1 MTKQRFYLKMAFG
14 SLLRGRSRMAAAL
27 LGVGIGATIL
37 SGLITVWRDI
47 PRQMGQEF
55 RSYGVNL
62 VIVPAGENA
71 ALDRETARKA
81 VSMIP
86 AASLTGAAPYRYR
99 LVKINERPFMS
110 AGTDFTQIKKT
121 NPWWFVQGGFPQ
133 KDGEVLIGR
142 EVAGTIRLVP
152 GSAFTVTGGGLNT
165 DLIVSG
171 SVQTGGPEE
180 AFIFMSTPDFET
192 MTGEKDLAD
201 VVECSIAASGET
213 LRVLA
218 ETINA
223 AVPGAAARRV
233 LRLTESED
241 AVLGKLQ
248 ALVFIVTAITLLL
261 TMICVAT
268 TMMAVVAERRREI
281 GLKKALG
288 ASNASLILGFLG
300 EGVLIGFLGG
310 ALGVVFGFLFAEAA
324 SQNVFSRAVVFNPL
338 LAPITILVSVAVT
351 GIACLIPVRSAAEV
365 DPAIVL
371 RGE

>member
-1 MTKQRFYLKMAFG
+1 MTRQRFYLKMAFG

-27 LGVGIGATIL
+27 LGVGIGATVL
-37 SGLITVWRDI
+37 SGLISVWRDI

-71 ALDRETARKA
+71 VIDSKTAREA
-81 VSMIP
+81 VSLIP

-110 AGTDFTQIKKT
+110 AGTDFAEIRKT
-121 NPWWFVQGGFPQ
+121 NPWWFVLGDFPS
-133 KDGEVLIGR
+133 KNGEALIGR
-142 EVAGTIRLVP
+142 EVAGAIRLVS
-152 GSAFTVTGGGLNT
+152 GSSFTITGGGQDMEFT
-165 DLIVSG
+165 VSG
-171 SVQTGGPEE
+171 IVQTGGPEE
-180 AFIFMSTPDFET
+180 AFIFMSMPDFET
-192 MTGEKDLAD
+192 MTGEQGLSD
-201 VVECSIAASGET
+201 VVECSIAASGESLRT
-213 LRVLA
+213 LA
-218 ETINA
+218 DTINA
-223 AVPGAAARRV
+223 SFPGAAARRV

-288 ASNASLILGFLG
+288 ASNTSLALEFLG
-300 EGVLIGFLGG
+300 EGALIGFLGG
-310 ALGVVFGFLFAEAA
+310 ALGAAFGFVFAEAA

-338 LAPITILVSVAVT
+338 LAPITVAVSVVIT

>member
-1 MTKQRFYLKMAFG
+1 MNRQRFYLKMAFG
-14 SLLRGRSRMAAAL
+14 SLVRGRSRMTTAL
-27 LGVGIGATIL
+27 LGVAIGAAVL

-62 VIVPAGENA
+62 VIMPAGEA
-71 ALDRETARKA
+71 AMGSETAHKA
-81 VSMIP
+81 VSLIP
-86 AASLTGAAPYRYR
+86 AASLTGAAPYRYH

-110 AGTDFTQIKKT
+110 AGTDFGEVRKT
-121 NPWWFVQGGFPQ
+121 NPWWFVSGAFPQ
-133 KDGEVLIGR
+133 KDGEALIGR
-142 EVAGTIRLVP
+142 EVADTIRLVP
-152 GSAFTVTGGGLNT
+152 GSPFTVSGGGLNT
-165 DLIVSG
+165 NLTVSG
-171 SVQTGGPEE
+171 IVQTGGPEE
-180 AFIFMSTPDFET
+180 AFIFMSMRDFET
-192 MTGEKDLAD
+192 MTGESGLAD
-201 VVECSIAASGET
+201 VVECSVAASGES

-218 ETINA
+218 DTINA
-223 AVPGAAARRV
+223 SVPGVAARRV

-268 TMMAVVAERRREI
+268 TMMAAVAERRREI

-288 ASNASLILGFLG
+288 ASNASLVLEFLG
-300 EGVLIGFLGG
+300 EGALIGFAGG
-310 ALGVVFGFLFAEAA
+310 ALGSAFGFAFAEAA

-338 LAPITILVSVAVT
+338 LIPITIVVSVVVT

>member
-1 MTKQRFYLKMAFG
+1 MTRQRFYLKMAFG

-37 SGLITVWRDI
+37 SGLISVGRDI
-47 PRQMGQEF
+47 PRQMGREF

-62 VIVPAGENA
+62 VIVPAEENA
-71 ALDRETARKA
+71 ALDGNTAQKA
-81 VSMIP
+81 LAMIP
-86 AASLTGAAPYRYR
+86 AESLTGAAPYRYR
-99 LVKINERPFMS
+99 LIKINERPFMS
-110 AGTDFTQIKKT
+110 AGTDFGELQNT
-121 NPWWFVQGGFPQ
+121 NPWWFVLGNFPQ
-133 KDGEVLIGR
+133 RNGEVLIGR
-142 EVAGTIRLVP
+142 EVADTIRLVS
-152 GSAFTVTGGGLNT
+152 GSSFTVSGGGLNM
-165 DLIVSG
+165 DFVVCGI
-171 SVQTGGPEE
+171 VQTGGPEE
-180 AFIFMSTPDFET
+180 AFIFMSMTDFET
-192 MTGEKDLAD
+192 MTGENGLAD
-201 VVECSIAASGET
+201 VIECSVAASGDS

-218 ETINA
+218 ESINA

-261 TMICVAT
+261 TMICVAA

-288 ASNASLILGFLG
+288 ASNISLVLEFLG
-300 EGVLIGFLGG
+300 EGVLVGFLGG
-310 ALGVVFGFLFAEAA
+310 ALGSGFGFLFAEAA
-324 SQNVFSRAVVFNPL
+324 SQNIFSRALVFNPL
-338 LAPITILVSVAVT
+338 LIPITIAVSVIIT
-351 GIACLIPVRSAAEV
+351 GIACLVPVRRAVEV

>member
-1 MTKQRFYLKMAFG
+1 MNKQRFYLKMAFG
-14 SLLRGRSRMAAAL
+14 SLVRGRSRMATAL

-62 VIVPAGENA
+62 VIIPSGENK
-71 ALDRETARKA
+71 ALDSVTAQEA
-81 VSMIP
+81 VSLIP

-99 LVKINERPFMS
+99 LVKINEQPFMS
-110 AGTDFTQIKKT
+110 AGTDFSQVKKT
-121 NPWWFVQGGFPQ
+121 NPWWLVHGDFPQ
-133 KDGEVLIGR
+133 KNGEALIGR
-142 EVAGTIRLVP
+142 EVAAAIRLVA
-152 GSAFTVTGGGLNT
+152 GSGFTVTGGGSNM
-165 DLIVSG
+165 DFSVSG
-171 SVQTGGPEE
+171 ILQTGGAEE
-180 AFIFMSTPDFET
+180 GFIFMTMKDFET
-192 MTGEKDLAD
+192 MTGENGLAD
-201 VVECSIAASGET
+201 VVECSVAASGESLHT
-213 LRVLA
+213 LA
-218 ETINA
+218 DTINST
-223 AVPGAAARRV
+223 VPGAAAQRV

-268 TMMAVVAERRREI
+268 TMMAAVAERRREI

-288 ASNASLILGFLG
+288 ASSRSLVLEFLG
-300 EGVLIGFLGG
+300 EGTLIGFLGG
-310 ALGVVFGFLFAEAA
+310 ALGSGFGIVFAEAA
-324 SQNVFSRAVVFNPL
+324 SQNVFSRAAIFNPL
-338 LAPITILVSVAVT
+338 LVPITIVVSAVIT
-351 GIACLIPVRSAAEV
+351 GIACLVPVRSAAEV